1 MIVLAADLRSKNPE
15 ARTFAPS
22 GGLEMN
28 NTEPEERMSELKR
41 DIALNRYNVD
51 SRVVADAILT
61 KVQLVKRCRM
71 ALASAEADRI
81 QMGSLPSRPGH

>member
-1 MIVLAADLRSKNPE
+1 MAA
-15 ARTFAPS
+15 
-22 GGLEMN
+22 GLEMN
-28 NTEPEERMSELKR
+28 DTEPNERMSDLKR
-41 DIALNRYNVD
+41 AIALNRYDVD

-81 QMGSLPSRPGH
+81 RMGSMQSPPGR